1 MEEQKQEAL
10 NANAAAGVPERE
22 NIVGSEEEHQ
32 RTWDES
38 EISAAIAATNTRV
51 AVLRDAVNKRSIFN
65 STNADKRLNSSLE
78 GRDTTTLSAEKLRDL
93 LLKWIRDTA
102 REDALVDWAD
112 QADALAAA
120 ATACEEQVGPE
131 DAGSLILSLSHIL
144 S

>member
-51 AVLRDAVNKRSIFN
+51 AVLRDAQEAFNK
-65 STNADKRLNSSLE
+65 
-78 GRDTTTLSAEKLRDL
+78 
-93 LLKWIRDTA
+93 
-102 REDALVDWAD
+102 
-112 QADALAAA
+112 
-120 ATACEEQVGPE
+120 QVK
-131 DAGSLILSLSHIL
+131 SLSL
-144 S
+144 